1 MNENGVVNIYMLL
14 LAYMFSPS
22 TEIDEEIV
30 VDEDGNV
37 SISSKNNESLDK
49 EDDVPSG
56 DKVVNVDDSD
66 EDNHISVKSDFQKV
80 NHD

>member
-49 EDDVPSG
+49 EDDGVSG

-66 EDNHISVKSDFQKV
+66 EDNHD
-80 NHD
+80 